1 MPSYRCNTPIG
12 ALSQEQRDEIA
23 RERLDVM
30 EDIAEMRN
38 ETSQDRLDQQAEF
51 KDMDM
56 EKEEDK

>member
-1 MPSYRCNTPIG
+1 
-12 ALSQEQRDEIA
+12 
-23 RERLDVM
+23 VM